1 MPSRIHLAFL
11 ALALAAI
18 AGCSTASSGKS
29 SGQSRGSGAGESSAE
44 VADYSAGGIKAR
56 TESHAHYSAAILH
69 EQDDEPELA
78 ADEYY
83 RAALAD
89 PSNEALVL
97 EVAGRLLRFR
107 QSEKPDDKTAELRNK
122 VVELLKKA
130 SSVPNASGLVFAR
143 LGLAYSIV
151 GKKDQAIEA
160 NRQAIKRMP
169 GSLSGYQYLA
179 QIYLQGGQIDE
190 GLKVLDEAAKQPNA
204 DVAFLIDLGETYF
217 AFGRAGS
224 MDTVRPRALDALKRA
239 AALKATNPVQ
249 LQRLGD
255 AFTALGETDLAL
267 ASYHQLLDRLPNL
280 TAIRQKLVE
289 LYLRKQD
296 RTNAAVQLRALLREA
311 PADPQSHYLLGSLLF
326 EDKQAKEAAESF
338 RRTILLSP
346 NFEPAYYDLAAAQM
360 NSDAANE
367 ALETLEKARTK
378 FQQSFIGEYYTSLA
392 YTRLKDYTNSLK
404 HLTAAEVIA
413 RASATNRL
421 THTFYFQLGAAC
433 ERNQK
438 FKEAESHFRKAIEL
452 SPEFAEALNYLGYM
466 WAERGENLSEARQ
479 MIEKALKLEPKNSA
493 YLDSFGWVLFK
504 LGKSEE
510 ALPQILKAIE
520 LNDEPDATLFDHLGD
535 IHAALKQPD
544 KARDAWRK
552 SIAIEPSEKVEKKL
566 KSTGAPSAPEPP
578 DRRTP

>member
-18 AGCSTASSGKS
+18 AGCSSASSGKS

-44 VADYSAGGIKAR
+44 AADYSAAGIKAR
-56 TESHAHYSAAILH
+56 TESHSHYAAAILH
-69 EQDDEPELA
+69 EQDDELELA

-107 QSEKPDDKTAELRNK
+107 QSEKPDDKTTELRNK

-190 GLKVLDEAAKQPNA
+190 GLKVLDEAAKQPTA
-204 DVAFLIDLGETYF
+204 DAAFLIDLGETYL

-224 MDTVRPRALDALKRA
+224 MDAVRPRALEALKRA
-239 AALKATNPVQ
+239 AALKAANPVQ

-267 ASYHQLLDRLPNL
+267 ASYHQLLERLPNL

-296 RTNAAVQLRALLREA
+296 RTNAAVQLRALLRES

-367 ALETLEKARTK
+367 ALETLEKARSK
-378 FQQSFIGEYYTSLA
+378 FQQSFVGEYYTALA

-479 MIEKALKLEPKNSA
+479 LIEKALKLEPKTPA

-552 SIAIEPSEKVEKKL
+552 SLSIEPSEKVEKKL
-566 KSTGAPSAPEPP
+566 RAGGGGS
-578 DRRTP
+578 